1 MVVRP
6 DDGVEY
12 RGLAYDRARLREAVQ
27 RARAAV
33 LAAERTRDVIL
44 HGRRARV
51 ASAPKAR

>member
-27 RARAAV
+27 RAREAV

-44 HGRRARV
+44 HCRKARV